1 VVKISVYARSDVM
14 SVAIPASDGGCGGQ
28 HSRPV
33 VQGAP
38 AKMWKLTCGPC
49 ETAIKRDIR
58 ASTVEWT
65 DKDHVKHE
73 HNTST
78 WGDDPTRIPLTP
90 DEERVSQSMEKEGK
104 ASMAQAFQGMAQ
116 ALISEQR
123 KASAAD
129 VDDAV
134 LAQARGLAVDRVAAL
149 EAELQQLRDMI
160 SAKQQP
166 GIAEPVITGTSSGK
180 VTSVRPFISESLTDP
195 VKVAVLPDSNLACP
209 GCGGTLRKPGARGPA
224 PKLCAD
230 CKPQRS
236 KTRVSA

>member
-1 VVKISVYARSDVM
+1 MSVYARSDVM

-78 WGDDPTRIPLTP
+78 WGDDPTRVPLTP

-134 LAQARGLAVDRVAAL
+134 LAQARVQAADRVALL

-160 SAKQQP
+160 SAKQ
-166 GIAEPVITGTSSGK
+166 APVAVPVFTGLSSGK
-180 VTSVRPFISESLTDP
+180 TASKRPVVSESLTDP
-195 VKVAVLPDSNLACP
+195 VKTAPDGNLACP